1 MLDISWTLPIAFV
14 SVLIFLV
21 LLNRI
26 LFKPLVQFMEAR
38 EQGIGQD
45 LAESAR
51 LRQQAEAAL
60 TAYQAALATTR
71 RDEAEQMAAAQRAM
85 EAQQRE
91 IIEGARSKAGSMV
104 AEAQA
109 GIARETEEARAR
121 IAAEAPEL
129 ARLLAT
135 KLVGR

>member
-1 MLDISWTLPIAFV
+1 MLEIGLTLPIAFI
-14 SVLIFLV
+14 SVIIFLV

-26 LFKPLVQFMEAR
+26 LFKPLVQFMEGR
-38 EQGIGQD
+38 EKGIEQN
-45 LAESAR
+45 LAEAAGM
-51 LRQQAEAAL
+51 RQQAEAAL
-60 TAYQAALATTR
+60 TTYEAALAAAR

-91 IIEGARSKAGSMV
+91 IIERARNEAGTMV

-109 GIARETEEARAR
+109 RITGETEEARGR
-121 IAAEAPEL
+121 IVTEAPEL
-129 ARLLAT
+129 ARLLAA